1 MSSNNSGVHILVFP
15 FPAQGHMLALLDLA
29 HQLSLRAL
37 TITILVTPRNLPIL
51 SPLLSANPSIQT
63 LVFPFPSDP
72 SIPPGVENLKD
83 LGNHGNMPF
92 IAALSRLQDPII
104 QWFKSHSNPP
114 VALLS
119 DSFLG
124 WTHHLADQ
132 LGIPRIAFYSH
143 GALAFA
149 VFEHLWANSEAIKPG
164 IEMKFQDLPGA
175 PSFTWGQLPSLF
187 RGYMES
193 VCRNDRT
200 SVDLD
205 LIKASMIAN
214 GLSWASVFNS
224 FEDLEDVFLEY
235 LRKKMGH
242 PRVYSV
248 GPINLVGGSEK
259 LRVGDE
265 KCESNDGVF
274 DWLDQCEDGSVL
286 YVCFGSQKFLKK
298 AQMEALAIGLE
309 RSGVRFIW
317 VVKHLTAQQVEDGYG
332 SVPNGFEGR
341 VMDRGFIIDGW
352 APQTSILSHRAVSGF
367 LSHCGWNSVLEATAA
382 GVMIL
387 GWPMEADQFLNARLL
402 VEYKG
407 AAVLVCEGGDTVPDA
422 TELARKIAESMHGD
436 AVEGVRANELRNK
449 ALEAIKVGGSST
461 RDLDELVQELT
472 QLKVTNA

>member
-1 MSSNNSGVHILVFP
+1 MSSNNNGVHVLVFP

-29 HQLSLRAL
+29 HQLSLRGL
-37 TITILVTPRNLPIL
+37 TITVLVTPRNLPIL
-51 SPLLSANPSIQT
+51 NPLLSANSSIQT

-72 SIPPGVENLKD
+72 SIPPDVENLKD

-124 WTHHLADQ
+124 WTHHLAKQ

-143 GALAFA
+143 GALACA

-164 IEMKFQDLPGA
+164 TEMKFQDLPGS
-175 PSFTWGQLPSLF
+175 PSFAWGQLPSLF
-187 RGYMES
+187 RRYMEL
-193 VCRNDRT
+193 VYQNEKT
-200 SVDLD
+200 SAD
-205 LIKASMIAN
+205 LIKTSMIAN
-214 GLSWASVFNS
+214 GLSWASVFNN
-224 FEDLEDVFLEY
+224 FEALENEFMEY
-235 LRKKMGH
+235 LRRKTGH
-242 PRVYSV
+242 PCVYSV
-248 GPINLVGGSEK
+248 GPLNMVDGSEK
-259 LRVGDE
+259 LQVSDE
-265 KCESNDGVF
+265 KCDSNDGVF
-274 DWLDQCEDGSVL
+274 RWLDQCAGGSVL

-317 VVKHLTAQQVEDGYG
+317 VVKPLTAQQVEDGYG
-332 SVPNGFEGR
+332 SVPDGFEGR
-341 VMDRGFIIDGW
+341 VMDRGFVIKGW
-352 APQTSILSHRAVSGF
+352 APQTLILSHQAVCGF

-387 GWPMEADQFLNARLL
+387 GWPMEADQFLNAKLL
-402 VEYKG
+402 VDYKG
-407 AAVLVCEGGDTVPDA
+407 AAVQVCEGRDTVPDT
-422 TELARKIAESMHGD
+422 TELARKIAESMNGD
-436 AVEGVRANELRNK
+436 TVERVRAKELRNK

-461 RDLDELVQELT
+461 RGLDGFVQELAKL
-472 QLKVTNA
+472 QVTNA